1 MHIRDIQSVSERRNL
16 LSQEVGIDM
25 NAIAFGIS
33 DEKEAS
39 QKHNEGMIG
48 YTPVPLGIA
57 GPVFVNAILRTRKTE
72 IREQKTV
79 YIPLATTEGAL
90 VASINRG
97 CKAIRESGGVEAEAS
112 IIGATRSPI
121 YRTKSANDAIKLA
134 ILLEQQKDALGIVTK
149 TTSSHS
155 DLIRIKAVPVG
166 TDVYCQLYFDVG
178 DAMGLNMA
186 TIAANEISLYIETH
200 FACKTIAIA
209 GNFDA
214 DKKPAAIH
222 AREGRGRRV
231 VARVAIPHEVM
242 QSVLKVTPEKFIDV
256 LEAKVVVGSR
266 LAESLGSNAQAAN
279 IFAAIA
285 IATGQDPAHTVEA
298 SFTQV
303 HAKQRV
309 GSQETVITAH
319 MPSLMVGTVGGGTG
333 LAAQRSALRL
343 MGIAGGD
350 NGHNGLR
357 LASYVGTAILA
368 GELSLIA
375 SLAEGTLASS
385 HARLA
390 RGKGARG

>member
-1 MHIRDIQSVSERRNL
+1 
-16 LSQEVGIDM
+16 
-25 NAIAFGIS
+25 
-33 DEKEAS
+33 
-39 QKHNEGMIG
+39 MIG

-72 IREQKTV
+72 IREQNTV

-90 VASINRG
+90 VASVNRG
-97 CKAIRESGGVEAEAS
+97 CKAIRESGGVAVEAS

-121 YRTKSANDAIKLA
+121 YRTKSVKDAIKLA
-134 ILLEQQKDALGIVTK
+134 ILLEQQKEALGVVTK

-186 TIAANEISLYIETH
+186 TIAAHEISLFIETH
-200 FACKTIAIA
+200 FGCKTIAIA

-214 DKKPAAIH
+214 DKKPSAMH
-222 AREGRGRRV
+222 AREGRGRSVEAKLTMRN
-231 VARVAIPHEVM
+231 EVM
-242 QSVLKVTPEKFIDV
+242 QRVLKISPDKFIEV
-256 LEAKVVVGSR
+256 MEAKIIVGSR
-266 LAESLGSNAQAAN
+266 LADSLGSNAQAAN

-298 SFTQV
+298 SFTQI
-303 HAKQRV
+303 HAKHRV
-309 GSQETVITAH
+309 GSEETVITAH

-333 LAAQRSALRL
+333 LAAQNSALRL
-343 MGIAGGD
+343 MGIAGGE
-350 NGHNGLR
+350 NGLNGLR
-357 LASYVGTAILA
+357 LASYVGAAILA

-390 RGKGARG
+390 RGKGAGG